1 MKREER
7 WGKNETFAVGGN
19 YKKKKKKKKVA
30 LC

>member
-19 YKKKKKKKKVA
+19 YKKKKKKVA